1 MSETKLP
8 PVNVFKE
15 VEVFRAGTF
24 KFEKNKDYI
33 DNEVEIEKKSP
44 HPWPAMHNC
53 FDFESWLFGS
63 DPFGGNLLDTPE
75 ADTKS

>member
-1 MSETKLP
+1 MKYIQLKEKLSETKLP

-33 DNEVEIEKKSP
+33 DNEVEIEKRLRLE
-44 HPWPAMHNC
+44 
-53 FDFESWLFGS
+53 FDNDAAKEKLCW
-63 DPFGGNLLDTPE
+63 DDETYHR
-75 ADTKS
+75 